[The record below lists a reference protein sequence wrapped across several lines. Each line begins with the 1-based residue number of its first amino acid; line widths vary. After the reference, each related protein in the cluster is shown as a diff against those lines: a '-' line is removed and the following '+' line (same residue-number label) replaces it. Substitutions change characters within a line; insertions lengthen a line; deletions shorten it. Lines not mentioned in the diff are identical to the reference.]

1 VNKEVFMKKGIKTA
15 CLFLVILSI
24 SVSAFA
30 KDDMFQ
36 SRWIKEK
43 IMMDGSDEDWAPE
56 MLQTYEKFGV
66 DYAFKN
72 NKNYMLALFV
82 FKDPKYLTSVQ
93 ESGIIV
99 WLNTDGK
106 KKKRYGIRF
115 WNMKMTAEQYIGLL
129 EKQQGPLT
137 EEQKNDILVKQTYDI
152 PDIKVTNKDAASE
165 LKEKV
170 EVRPAAFET
179 HIFEDR
185 IVYEFAIPL
194 ERLYDMAPGV
204 GTVPGESVKVGFE
217 WGGITDEMKDQRAKL
232 AAAMASRA
240 RDQGA
245 TGDLTDERGVSSGMG
260 RSDQV
265 SSFARSMRGS
275 TPPEYSFWVDV
286 NLVKEESTK
295 QNQ

>member
-1 VNKEVFMKKGIKTA
+1 MKKSIKTA
-15 CLFLVILSI
+15 CLFLMVFSI

-36 SRWIKEK
+36 SRWINEK

-56 MLQTYEKFGV
+56 MLQTYKKFGV

-82 FKDPKYLTSVQ
+82 FKNPQYLTSVK

-99 WLNTDGK
+99 WLSTDGK

-115 WNMKMTAEQYIGLL
+115 WNMKMTAEQYIKLL
-129 EKQQGPLT
+129 ETQQGPLS

-165 LKEKV
+165 LKEEV

-179 HIFEDR
+179 QIFEDR

-204 GTVPGESVKVGFE
+204 GTVPGETVKAGFE
-217 WGGITDEMKDQRAKL
+217 WGGITEEMKEQRAKL

-275 TPPEYSFWVDV
+275 TPPEYTIWVDV
-286 NLVKEESTK
+286 NLAKEESTK
-295 QNQ
+295 

>member
-1 VNKEVFMKKGIKTA
+1 MKKAIKTM
-15 CLFLVILSI
+15 CLFFMILSI

-30 KDDMFQ
+30 KDDVFQ
-36 SRWIKEK
+36 SRWISEK

-56 MLQTYEKFGV
+56 MLQTYEKFSV

-82 FKDPKYLTSVQ
+82 FKDPQYLTSVN

-115 WNMKMTAEQYIGLL
+115 WNMKMTAEQYIKLL
-129 EKQQGPLT
+129 ETQQGPLS

-152 PDIKVTNKDAASE
+152 PDIKVTNKDAAAE
-165 LKEKV
+165 LKEEV

-179 HIFEDR
+179 QTFEDR

-204 GTVPGESVKVGFE
+204 GTVPGETIKVGFE

-265 SSFARSMRGS
+265 SSFARTMRGS

-286 NLVKEESTK
+286 ELSEEGSAK
-295 QNQ
+295 

>member
-1 VNKEVFMKKGIKTA
+1 MKKGIKTA

-24 SVSAFA
+24 SISAFA

-36 SRWIKEK
+36 SRWINAK

-56 MLQTYEKFGV
+56 MLQTYKKYGV

-72 NKNYMLALFV
+72 NGNYMLALFV
-82 FKDPKYLTSVQ
+82 FKDPQYLTSVK

-99 WLNTDGK
+99 WLNTDEK

-115 WNMKMTAEQYIGLL
+115 WNMKMTADQYIALL

-152 PDIKVTNKDAASE
+152 PDIRVTNKDAASE

-170 EVRPAAFET
+170 EVRPAVFET
-179 HIFEDR
+179 RTFEDR

-204 GTVPGESVKVGFE
+204 GTVPGETVKVGFE
-217 WGGITDEMKDQRAKL
+217 WGGITDEMKEQRAKL
-232 AAAMASRA
+232 AAAMASKA
-240 RDQGA
+240 RDEGA
-245 TGDLTDERGVSSGMG
+245 TGLTTERHVSSGMSQ
-260 RSDQV
+260 SDPTLKYDRA
-265 SSFARSMRGS
+265 SSFAQSMRGS

-286 NLVKEESTK
+286 KLAKEESTK
-295 QNQ
+295 

>member
-1 VNKEVFMKKGIKTA
+1 M
-15 CLFLVILSI
+15 ILSI

-30 KDDMFQ
+30 KDDVFQ
-36 SRWIKEK
+36 SRWISEK

-56 MLQTYEKFGV
+56 MLQTYEKFSV

-82 FKDPKYLTSVQ
+82 FKDPQYLTSVN

-115 WNMKMTAEQYIGLL
+115 WNMKMTAEQYIKLL
-129 EKQQGPLT
+129 ETQQGPLS

-152 PDIKVTNKDAASE
+152 PDIKVTNKDAAAE
-165 LKEKV
+165 LKEEV

-179 HIFEDR
+179 QTFEDR

-204 GTVPGESVKVGFE
+204 GTVPGETIKVGFE

-265 SSFARSMRGS
+265 SSFARTMRGS

-286 NLVKEESTK
+286 ELSEEGSAK
-295 QNQ
+295 